1 MNERCI
7 MSSKCMSTL
16 KCTHKHTDNKAK
28 KQSWVFTAWTCS
40 VYCLQKLLSS
50 HFSSI
55 DTTGAIH
62 HIHKHMHTEYTTCNC
77 LKERAGD
84 AGQSAMEVNMLI
96 VYTKWCRNKKRSEI
110 CAVMKVF
117 IVRWRILDMTVCE
130 ISDVEMNHTTTAF
143 KVHCKKLLLIYSIFT
158 A

>member
-16 KCTHKHTDNKAK
+16 KCTHKHTVTKQKAIM
-28 KQSWVFTAWTCS
+28 SFHCMNLF
-40 VYCLQKLLSS
+40 CLLFAKAPS

-84 AGQSAMEVNMLI
+84 AGQSAMEVKMLI
-96 VYTKWCRNKKRSEI
+96 VYTK
-110 CAVMKVF
+110 
-117 IVRWRILDMTVCE
+117 
-130 ISDVEMNHTTTAF
+130 
-143 KVHCKKLLLIYSIFT
+143 
-158 A
+158 